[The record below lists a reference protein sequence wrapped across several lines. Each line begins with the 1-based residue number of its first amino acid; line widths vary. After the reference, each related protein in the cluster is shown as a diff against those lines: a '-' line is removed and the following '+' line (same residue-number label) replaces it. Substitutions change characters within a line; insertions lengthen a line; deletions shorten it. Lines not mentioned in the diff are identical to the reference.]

1 MNIVAMSTAQEVMT
15 IGTTLYVD
23 DLYLDYTVGYD
34 KQNPSAGINIYNDL
48 ETKRLML
55 FFDFVQ
61 PEITTIRLFNM
72 IGQEVSAISAG
83 VIKNGKEVISYQ
95 DLRRGIY
102 ILEILHGNTVLTKKF
117 FLNQ

>member
-1 MNIVAMSTAQEVMT
+1 
-15 IGTTLYVD
+15 
-23 DLYLDYTVGYD
+23 
-34 KQNPSAGINIYNDL
+34 
-48 ETKRLML
+48 
-55 FFDFVQ
+55 
-61 PEITTIRLFNM
+61 M